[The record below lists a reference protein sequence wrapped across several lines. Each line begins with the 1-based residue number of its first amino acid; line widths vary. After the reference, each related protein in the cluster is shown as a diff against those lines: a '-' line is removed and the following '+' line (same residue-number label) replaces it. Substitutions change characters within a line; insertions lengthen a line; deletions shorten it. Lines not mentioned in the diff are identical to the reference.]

1 MNNLKGYTPEEA
13 RVLEDHYIKCAKA
26 EGIWDAGKPPKSVEY
41 KQESVKG
48 GNKSYAYRKKRS
60 DRNKAQ
66 VLSMVKRGYTTVGE
80 IQRYAKFSDTAIRKY
95 LRRLADEGHIEVDHI
110 NPFGRM
116 SWRMKTP

>member
-1 MNNLKGYTPEEA
+1 MLAHYTPEEA

-41 KQESVKG
+41 KQESVEG
-48 GNKSYAYRKKRS
+48 GNKSYAYRKKKS
-60 DRNKAQ
+60 DHNKSK

-95 LRRLADEGHIEVDHI
+95 LHRLADEGYIEVAHVS
-110 NPFGRM
+110 PLGRIT
-116 SWRMKTP
+116 WRMKTP